1 MVPKLQAS
9 DELASRGRVFAFPAT
24 FMGGWSIKL
33 LVGWVALLVLAFVAV
48 VLHGGSEA
56 TRRLSMAAGGK
67 FFSLPSVA
75 IPMAAGLLSAI
86 AAFVVALVAIIR
98 KGERSI
104 VMLLPT
110 LVGGLVLLFV
120 IGEFCEGR

>member
-1 MVPKLQAS
+1 
-9 DELASRGRVFAFPAT
+9 
-24 FMGGWSIKL
+24 
-33 LVGWVALLVLAFVAV
+33 
-48 VLHGGSEA
+48 
-56 TRRLSMAAGGK
+56 MAAGGK

-75 IPMAAGLLSAI
+75 IPMAAGLLAAI

-98 KGERSI
+98 KGEQSI

-110 LVGGLVLLFV
+110 LVGRIVLLFV